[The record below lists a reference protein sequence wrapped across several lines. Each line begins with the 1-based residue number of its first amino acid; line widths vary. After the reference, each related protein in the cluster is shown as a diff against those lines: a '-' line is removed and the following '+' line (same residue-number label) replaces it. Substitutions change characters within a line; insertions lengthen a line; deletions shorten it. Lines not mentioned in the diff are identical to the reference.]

1 MYRSATPSDITL
13 RPLETQS
20 DYAQCVELQMQTW
33 GRDFTEIV
41 PPAMLM
47 IGQKVGGVSAGAF
60 DESDHLVGFVYGI
73 SGLREGRLAHWSHML
88 AVEEHLGG
96 AGLGCRLKLYQ
107 RELLLESGIEIAF
120 WTYDPLV
127 ARNAHLNLNK
137 LGADVLRYVPDM
149 YGESTGSELHSGL
162 GTDRIVV
169 RWELLRPRVER
180 AVSNKCDDSDVRAN
194 GPIVNVDED
203 GCPHLCEPLGDQVI
217 RIEIPEDVQ
226 LVKSRSMELGRMWR
240 DVTRHAFLW
249 YLDRGYSVTSFY
261 RDKETRRCFY
271 VLTT

>member
-1 MYRSATPSDITL
+1 MDRSVTPPDITL

-33 GRDFTEIV
+33 GRDFAEIV

-60 DESDHLVGFVYGI
+60 DESGHLVGFVYGI
-73 SGLREGRLAHWSHML
+73 SGVREGRRAHWSHML
-88 AVEEHLGG
+88 AVQTQME
-96 AGLGCRLKLYQ
+96 GLGLGKRLKCYQ
-107 RELLLESGIEIAF
+107 RQALLENGIEVAF

-169 RWELLRPRVER
+169 RWELLSPQVKR
-180 AVSNKCDDSDVRAN
+180 AVSNKCDDSNVRAT

-203 GCPHLCEPLGDQVI
+203 GRPQLRDPLEDQI
-217 RIEIPEDVQ
+217 IQIEIPEDIE
-226 LVKSRSMELGRMWR
+226 LIKSLSMDLGRAWR
-240 DVTRHAFLW
+240 DVTRRAFLR

-261 RDKETRRCFY
+261 RDTETRRCFY

>member
-1 MYRSATPSDITL
+1 MYQSASPSDITL

-73 SGLREGRLAHWSHML
+73 SGVREGRLAHWSHML
-88 AVEEHLGG
+88 AVEKHLGG

-107 RELLLESGIEIAF
+107 RELLLENRIEVAF

-137 LGADVLRYVPDM
+137 LGADALRYAPDM
-149 YGESTGSELHSGL
+149 YGASTGSELHSGL

-169 RWELLRPRVER
+169 RWELLSPQVER
-180 AVSNKCDDSDVRAN
+180 ALSERSDDSDVRAI
-194 GPIVNVDED
+194 GPIVNIDED
-203 GCPHLCEPLGDQVI
+203 GCPQLRDLLDDQVI
-217 RIEIPEDVQ
+217 RIEIPEDIG
-226 LVKSRSMELGRMWR
+226 LIKSRSMDLGRAWR
-240 DVTRHAFLW
+240 DVTRRAFLL
-249 YLDRGYSVTSFY
+249 YLDRGYSVASFS
-261 RDKETRRCFY
+261 RDTETHRCFY
-271 VLTT
+271 VLKT

>member
-1 MYRSATPSDITL
+1 MYQSATHSDITL

-73 SGLREGRLAHWSHML
+73 SGIREGRLAHWSHML

-96 AGLGCRLKLYQ
+96 AGLGCRLKVYQ
-107 RELLLESGIEIAF
+107 RDLLLENRIEVAF

-137 LGADVLRYVPDM
+137 LAAGVLRYVPDM
-149 YGESTGSELHSGL
+149 YGASTGSELHSGL

-169 RWELLRPRVER
+169 QWELLSPQVER
-180 AVSNKCDDSDVRAN
+180 AVANKCDDSHARAI
-194 GPIVNVDED
+194 GPIVNVDDDGSPQLRDPLED
-203 GCPHLCEPLGDQVI
+203 PVI
-217 RIEIPEDVQ
+217 QIEIPEDIGVI
-226 LVKSRSMELGRMWR
+226 KSRSMELGRTWR
-240 DVTRHAFLW
+240 DVTRRAFLW

-261 RDKETRRCFY
+261 RDTETRRCFY